1 MIRLSGPW
9 RAVAS
14 VFFFN
19 GALFGLWASRIPAF
33 AERFALSPAN
43 LGLLLLCLAAGAI
56 VGFPLAG
63 RTADLRGARNATMLY
78 GALYIVA
85 FLCLPLAPN
94 VWVLAPILALFG
106 MAHGGQD
113 VAMNAWA
120 AEVERHMARPVMSS
134 FHAAFSLG
142 AGIGAGSGFIAI
154 NWGASVVLHFWL
166 GGIGVTAFVALF
178 AFIPWNS
185 VTGTAEHGPLFALPK
200 GPLLMVGIVGLSS
213 AIGEGAMV
221 DWSALILTA
230 AKGVDQ
236 AQAALGYT
244 VFSSLMVAT
253 RLAGP
258 ILVAQLGPAHTTRVS
273 ASSAMIG
280 GLLVLVAPSLAIAL
294 IGFAAFGIGYAM
306 IIPLAFSR
314 AANDPDV
321 PAGRAIASVATLT
334 YGGILIGPPL
344 IGFVAEATSLNGS
357 LWLLIALAG
366 VTLSMAG
373 ALRR

>member
-1 MIRLSGPW
+1 MTRISGPW

-19 GALFGLWASRIPAF
+19 GALFGIWAARIPAI
-33 AERFALSPAN
+33 AERFDLTPAS
-43 LGLLLLCLAAGAI
+43 LGLLLLCLAVGAI

-63 RTADLRGARNATMLY
+63 RTADLRGARDATMLY
-78 GALYIVA
+78 GAVYLAA
-85 FLCLPLAPN
+85 FLCLPLAPS

-154 NWGASVVLHFWL
+154 NWGASVALHFWL
-166 GGIGVTAFVALF
+166 GGLGITAFVALF

-185 VTGTAEHGPLFALPK
+185 VTGTTEHGPLFALPK

-244 VFSSLMVAT
+244 VFSTLMVAT
-253 RLAGP
+253 RLSGS
-258 ILVAQLGPAHTTRVS
+258 IIVAKLGPAHTTRIS
-273 ASSAMIG
+273 AASAMVG
-280 GLLVLVAPSLAIAL
+280 GLLVLMAPSLPIAL
-294 IGFAAFGIGYAM
+294 VGFAAFGIGYAM

>member
-154 NWGASVVLHFWL
+154 NWGASVALHFWL
-166 GGIGVTAFVALF
+166 GGLGITAFVALF
-178 AFIPWNS
+178 AFIPWSS

-244 VFSSLMVAT
+244 VFSTLMVAT

-258 ILVAQLGPAHTTRVS
+258 ILVANLGPAHTTRVS
-273 ASSAMIG
+273 AASAMIG
-280 GLLVLVAPSLAIAL
+280 GLLVLVAPSLPIAL
-294 IGFAAFGIGYAM
+294 IGFASFGIGYAM

>member
-166 GGIGVTAFVALF
+166 GGLGVTAFVALF

-244 VFSSLMVAT
+244 VFSTLMVAT

>member
-1 MIRLSGPW
+1 VIRLSGPW

-166 GGIGVTAFVALF
+166 GGLGVTAFFALF

-244 VFSSLMVAT
+244 VFSTLMVAT

>member
-33 AERFALSPAN
+33 ADRFTLSPAN

-154 NWGASVVLHFWL
+154 NWGASVALHFWL
-166 GGIGVTAFVALF
+166 GGLGITGFVALF
-178 AFIPWNS
+178 AFIPWSS
-185 VTGTAEHGPLFALPK
+185 VTGTAEHGPLFAFPK

-244 VFSSLMVAT
+244 VFSTLMVAT

-258 ILVAQLGPAHTTRVS
+258 ILVANLGPAHTTRVS
-273 ASSAMIG
+273 AASAMIG
-280 GLLVLVAPSLAIAL
+280 GLLVLVAPSLPVAL

-344 IGFVAEATSLNGS
+344 IGFVAEVTSLNGS

>member
-63 RTADLRGARNATMLY
+63 RTADLRGARNATILY

-154 NWGASVVLHFWL
+154 NWGASVALHFWL
-166 GGIGVTAFVALF
+166 GGLGITGFVALF
-178 AFIPWNS
+178 AFIPWSS

-244 VFSSLMVAT
+244 VFSTLMVAT

-273 ASSAMIG
+273 AASAMIG
-280 GLLVLVAPSLAIAL
+280 GLLVLVAPSLPIAL

>member
-33 AERFALSPAN
+33 ADRFALSPAN

-154 NWGASVVLHFWL
+154 NWGASVALHFWL
-166 GGIGVTAFVALF
+166 GGLGITGFVALF
-178 AFIPWNS
+178 AFIPWSS

-244 VFSSLMVAT
+244 VFSTLMVAT

-258 ILVAQLGPAHTTRVS
+258 ILVANLGPAHTTRVS
-273 ASSAMIG
+273 AASAMIG
-280 GLLVLVAPSLAIAL
+280 GLLVLVAPSLPVAL

>member
-154 NWGASVVLHFWL
+154 NWGASVALHFWL
-166 GGIGVTAFVALF
+166 GGLGITGFVALF
-178 AFIPWNS
+178 AFIPWSS
-185 VTGTAEHGPLFALPK
+185 VTGTAEHGPLFALPR

-244 VFSSLMVAT
+244 VFSTLMVAT

-273 ASSAMIG
+273 AASAMIG
-280 GLLVLVAPSLAIAL
+280 GLLVLVAPSLPIAL

-357 LWLLIALAG
+357 LWLLIPLAG

>member
-154 NWGASVVLHFWL
+154 NWGASVALHFWL
-166 GGIGVTAFVALF
+166 GGLGITGFVALF
-178 AFIPWNS
+178 AFIPWSS

-244 VFSSLMVAT
+244 VFSTLMVAT

-273 ASSAMIG
+273 AASAMIG
-280 GLLVLVAPSLAIAL
+280 GLLVLVAPSLPIAL

>member
-166 GGIGVTAFVALF
+166 GGLGVTAFFALF

-244 VFSSLMVAT
+244 VFSTLMVAT

-273 ASSAMIG
+273 AASAMIG

>member
-33 AERFALSPAN
+33 ADRFALSPAN

-154 NWGASVVLHFWL
+154 NWGASVALHFWL
-166 GGIGVTAFVALF
+166 GGLGITGFVALF
-178 AFIPWNS
+178 AFIPWSS

-244 VFSSLMVAT
+244 VFSTLMVAT

-273 ASSAMIG
+273 AASAMIG
-280 GLLVLVAPSLAIAL
+280 GLLVLVAPSLPVAL
-294 IGFAAFGIGYAM
+294 IGFASFGIGYAM

>member
-33 AERFALSPAN
+33 ADRFALSPAN

-63 RTADLRGARNATMLY
+63 RPADLRGARNATMLY

-154 NWGASVVLHFWL
+154 NWGASVALHFWL
-166 GGIGVTAFVALF
+166 GGLGITGFVALF
-178 AFIPWNS
+178 AFIPWSS

-244 VFSSLMVAT
+244 VFSTLMVAT

-258 ILVAQLGPAHTTRVS
+258 ILVANLGPAHTTRVS
-273 ASSAMIG
+273 AASAMIG
-280 GLLVLVAPSLAIAL
+280 GLLVLVAPSLPVAL

-344 IGFVAEATSLNGS
+344 IGFVAEVTSLNGS

>member
-1 MIRLSGPW
+1 MIRHSGPW

-33 AERFALSPAN
+33 ADRFALSPAN

-154 NWGASVVLHFWL
+154 NWGASVALHFWL
-166 GGIGVTAFVALF
+166 GGLGITGFVALF
-178 AFIPWNS
+178 AFIPWSS

-244 VFSSLMVAT
+244 VFSTLMVAT

-258 ILVAQLGPAHTTRVS
+258 ILVANLGPAHTTRVS
-273 ASSAMIG
+273 AASAMIG
-280 GLLVLVAPSLAIAL
+280 GLLVLVAPSLPVAL

-344 IGFVAEATSLNGS
+344 IGFVAEVTSLNGS

>member
-33 AERFALSPAN
+33 ADRFALSPAN

-154 NWGASVVLHFWL
+154 NWGASVALHFWL
-166 GGIGVTAFVALF
+166 GGLGITGFVALF
-178 AFIPWNS
+178 AFIPWSS

-244 VFSSLMVAT
+244 VFSTLMVAT

-258 ILVAQLGPAHTTRVS
+258 ILVANLGPAHTTRVS
-273 ASSAMIG
+273 AASAMIG
-280 GLLVLVAPSLAIAL
+280 GLLVLVAPSLPVAL
-294 IGFAAFGIGYAM
+294 IGFASFGIGYAM

>member
-33 AERFALSPAN
+33 ADRFALSPAN

-154 NWGASVVLHFWL
+154 NWGASVALHFWL
-166 GGIGVTAFVALF
+166 GGLGITGFVALF
-178 AFIPWNS
+178 AFIPWSS

-244 VFSSLMVAT
+244 VFSTLMVAT

-258 ILVAQLGPAHTTRVS
+258 ILVAQLGPVHTTRVS
-273 ASSAMIG
+273 AASAMIG
-280 GLLVLVAPSLAIAL
+280 GLLVLVAPSLPVAL
-294 IGFAAFGIGYAM
+294 FGFAAFGIGYAM

-344 IGFVAEATSLNGS
+344 IGFVAEVTSLNGS

>member
-1 MIRLSGPW
+1 MFRLSGPW

-19 GALFGLWASRIPAF
+19 GALFGFWASRIPAI
-33 AERFALSPAN
+33 AERFALTPFS
-43 LGLLLLCLAAGAI
+43 LGLLLLCMAVGAI

-63 RTADLRGARNATMLY
+63 RTTDLRGARDATMLY
-78 GALYIVA
+78 GAVYFAA
-85 FLCLPLAPN
+85 FLCLPIAPS

-154 NWGASVVLHFWL
+154 NWGASVALHFWL
-166 GGIGVTAFVALF
+166 GGLGIAAFVALF

-185 VTGTAEHGPLFALPK
+185 VTGTSEHGPLFALPK

-244 VFSSLMVAT
+244 VFSTLMVAT
-253 RLAGP
+253 RLSGS
-258 ILVAQLGPAHTTRVS
+258 ILVARLGPAQTTRIS
-273 ASSAMIG
+273 AASAMVG
-280 GLLVLVAPSLAIAL
+280 GLLVLMAPSLPIAL

-314 AANDPDV
+314 AANDLDV

-357 LWLLIALAG
+357 LWLLIVLAG

>member
-166 GGIGVTAFVALF
+166 GGLGVTAFVALF

-185 VTGTAEHGPLFALPK
+185 VTGIAEHGPLFAFPK

-244 VFSSLMVAT
+244 VFSTLMVAT

-273 ASSAMIG
+273 AASAMIG

>member
-1 MIRLSGPW
+1 VIRLSGPW

-154 NWGASVVLHFWL
+154 NWGASVALHFWL
-166 GGIGVTAFVALF
+166 GGLGITGFVALF
-178 AFIPWNS
+178 AFIPWSS

-244 VFSSLMVAT
+244 VFSTLMVAT

-273 ASSAMIG
+273 AASAMIG
-280 GLLVLVAPSLAIAL
+280 GLLVLVAPSLPIAL

>member
-166 GGIGVTAFVALF
+166 GGLGVTAFVALF

-244 VFSSLMVAT
+244 VFSTLMVAT

-273 ASSAMIG
+273 AASAMIG

>member
-33 AERFALSPAN
+33 ADRFALSPAN

-113 VAMNAWA
+113 VAMNACA
-120 AEVERHMARPVMSS
+120 AEVGRHMARPVMSS

-154 NWGASVVLHFWL
+154 NWGASVALHFWL
-166 GGIGVTAFVALF
+166 GGLGITGFVALF
-178 AFIPWNS
+178 AFIPWSS

-244 VFSSLMVAT
+244 VFSTLMVAT

-258 ILVAQLGPAHTTRVS
+258 ILVANLGPAHTTRVS
-273 ASSAMIG
+273 AASAMIG
-280 GLLVLVAPSLAIAL
+280 GLLVLVAPSLPVAL
-294 IGFAAFGIGYAM
+294 IGFASFGIGYAM

>member
-1 MIRLSGPW
+1 
-9 RAVAS
+9 
-14 VFFFN
+14 
-19 GALFGLWASRIPAF
+19 
-33 AERFALSPAN
+33 
-43 LGLLLLCLAAGAI
+43 
-56 VGFPLAG
+56 
-63 RTADLRGARNATMLY
+63 MLY

-85 FLCLPLAPN
+85 FLCLPLVPN

-154 NWGASVVLHFWL
+154 NWGASVALHFWL
-166 GGIGVTAFVALF
+166 GGLGITGFVALF
-178 AFIPWNS
+178 AFIPWSS

-244 VFSSLMVAT
+244 IFSTLMVAT

-273 ASSAMIG
+273 AASAMIG
-280 GLLVLVAPSLAIAL
+280 GLLVLVAPSLPVAL

>member
-142 AGIGAGSGFIAI
+142 AGVGAGSGFIAI

-166 GGIGVTAFVALF
+166 GGLGVTAFVALF

-244 VFSSLMVAT
+244 VFSTLMVAT

-273 ASSAMIG
+273 AASAMIG

-321 PAGRAIASVATLT
+321 PASRAIASVATLT

-366 VTLSMAG
+366 ATLSMAG

>member
-166 GGIGVTAFVALF
+166 GGLGVTAFFALF

-244 VFSSLMVAT
+244 VFSTLMVAT

>member
-1 MIRLSGPW
+1 MTRISGPW

-19 GALFGLWASRIPAF
+19 GALFGIWAARIPAI
-33 AERFALSPAN
+33 AERFDLTPAS
-43 LGLLLLCLAAGAI
+43 LGLLLLCLAVGAI

-63 RTADLRGARNATMLY
+63 RTADLRGARDATMLY
-78 GALYIVA
+78 GAVYLTA
-85 FLCLPLAPN
+85 FLCLPLAPS

-154 NWGASVVLHFWL
+154 NWGASVALHFWL
-166 GGIGVTAFVALF
+166 GGLGITAFVALF

-244 VFSSLMVAT
+244 VFSTLMVAT
-253 RLAGP
+253 RLSGS
-258 ILVAQLGPAHTTRVS
+258 IIVAKLGPALTTRIS
-273 ASSAMIG
+273 AASAMVG
-280 GLLVLVAPSLAIAL
+280 GLLVLMAPSLPTAL
-294 IGFAAFGIGYAM
+294 VGFAAFGIGYAM